1 MRLSRVIGRA
11 VRVSMCLAATAASS
25 QASTT
30 YDLWIRNGTV
40 VDGTGRPRFAADILV
55 SGDTIAYVGST
66 AGRNVKA
73 RRTIDAAG
81 KIVTPGFIDLHAHG
95 DPSKQAFTNFL
106 QEGITTVLLGQ
117 DGNTA
122 SYEDEDP
129 PTLAQWK
136 AARAAGLALTDDQK
150 PVTLAQWLHHSKVE
164 HSLVNVAA
172 LSGHGSLRT
181 TAGVGDAPQP
191 TAKQLAAMK
200 EILRADLDAGAFG
213 MSFGLEYAP
222 GRFALEPEEKAL
234 GAIVGEYGGV
244 VMSHMRSEDFD
255 KIAGAIDELLQI
267 DAHVHVSHIKI
278 VAGKRPEEAQ
288 AVLDQ
293 LARARAGGKTVTAD
307 VYSYPASAS
316 NLVFLYPEWARS
328 ESQYADAVKHRRAE
342 LEAHLRKRVE
352 ERNGPQAILFVSGPY
367 AGKRLSELAQQLG
380 KPYEKV
386 LIDDFDYGGPEQA
399 HFLMSEAV
407 QSVFIAADNIGY
419 STDASPELKHP
430 RATSSFAKVLEDYV
444 GPAPKMSLEKTIH
457 KMSGLA
463 ADIVGIKD
471 RGVLAVDR
479 KADIV
484 VLSPNRLHVR
494 ATWAAPMQSPTG
506 FDAVVVNGA
515 IELENGKV
523 GTPNGRIL
531 RREGHP
537 VAHNASSK

>member
-1 MRLSRVIGRA
+1 
-11 VRVSMCLAATAASS
+11 MCLGATTCVRAADA
-25 QASTT
+25 T

-40 VDGTGRPRFAADILV
+40 VDGTGRPRFVADILV
-55 SGDTIAYVGST
+55 SGDTIAYVGDT
-66 AGRNVKA
+66 ASRKVKA
-73 RRTIDAAG
+73 RRTIDATG
-81 KIVTPGFIDLHAHG
+81 KVVTPGFIDLHAHG
-95 DPSKQAFTNFL
+95 DPAKQAFTNFL
-106 QEGITTVLLGQ
+106 EEGITTVLLGQ

-122 SYEDEDP
+122 SYEDDDP
-129 PTLAQWK
+129 PSLAQWK
-136 AARAAGLALTDDQK
+136 AAHAGGDQLTGAQT
-150 PVTLAQWLHHSKVE
+150 PVTLAQWLRYSKVQ
-164 HSLVNVAA
+164 HCLVNIAA

-191 TAKQLAAMK
+191 TAMQLAAMK

-222 GRFALEPEEKAL
+222 GRYAQVAEEKAL

-255 KIAGAIDELLQI
+255 KIHDAIDELLQI
-267 DAHVHVSHIKI
+267 NAHVHVSHIKI

-293 LARARAGGKTVTAD
+293 LARARANGKTVTAD

-316 NLVFLYPEWARS
+316 NLVFLYPEWAHS

-367 AGKRLSELAQQLG
+367 AGKRLSEVAQQLG

-386 LIDDFDYGGPEQA
+386 IIDDLGYGGPEQA

-407 QSVFIAADNIGY
+407 QSVFIAADNIGF
-419 STDASPELKHP
+419 STDASPELRHP
-430 RATSSFAKVLEDYV
+430 RASSSFAKVLEDYV
-444 GPAPKMSLEKTIH
+444 GPAPKMSLEKAIY

-471 RGVLAVDR
+471 RGVLAADR

-484 VLSPNRLHVR
+484 VLSPDRLHVR
-494 ATWAAPMQSPTG
+494 ATWAAPMLPPSG
-506 FDAVVVNGA
+506 FDDVIVNGR
-515 IELENGKV
+515 ITLEDGKV
-523 GTPNGRIL
+523 GAPNGRVL
-531 RREGHP
+531 RGEGHP
-537 VAHNASSK
+537 VAHSANSR